1 MPRSSQYK
9 IISLHPANDFKHK
22 YVVALHNS
30 ATDRTLHIKFGAY
43 GMSDYTIHFDK
54 ERRERYLQRH
64 SGKGEDWTNPATK
77 GFWSAHLLW
86 GKSTSLKVNLASVV
100 KRFKL

>member
-1 MPRSSQYK
+1 MPSPAYK

-22 YVVALHNS
+22 YVVALHNL
-30 ATDRTLHIKFGAY
+30 ATGRTLHVKFGSY
-43 GMSDYTIHFDK
+43 GMSDYTIHRDK
-54 ERRERYLQRH
+54 ARRELYLQRH
-64 SGKGEDWTNPATK
+64 SGKGEDLTNPATK

-86 GKSTSLKVNLASVV
+86 GQSTSFKVNLNTLV